1 MAFSS
6 FKPASMQE
14 LEDQQTLA
22 LLKSGSLAAYET
34 IFKKYY
40 RRLCFQAALFLKDET
55 EAEDLVLE
63 LFIDIWHKKIYRRI
77 DRSLEAYLCQS
88 VRNKCINRVRK
99 NKIARS
105 KEVKYMEYYRQIR
118 EPEWLDQHELDG
130 RTPNINS
137 YLLEL
142 PAQRQ
147 RAITLVYME
156 KKRYQE
162 AAEEMGLSVNSVKT
176 HLRLAIT
183 ALKDKL
189 RKFG

>member
-1 MAFSS
+1 
-6 FKPASMQE
+6 MQE

-22 LLKSGSLAAYET
+22 LLKNGSLAAYET
-34 IFKKYY
+34 VFKKYY
-40 RRLCFQAALFLKDET
+40 KKLCFQAVLFLKDET

-63 LFIDIWHKKIYRRI
+63 LFVDIWHKKIYRRI

-105 KEVKYMEYYRQIR
+105 KEVEYMEYHRQVR
-118 EPEWLDQHELDG
+118 ESEWLDQHELSG
-130 RTPNINS
+130 RTSNINS
-137 YLLEL
+137 LLLEL
-142 PAQRQ
+142 PAQRL
-147 RAITLVYME
+147 RAIMLVYME
-156 KKRYQE
+156 KKRYRE

-183 ALKDKL
+183 ALKHKL
-189 RKFG
+189 KKFGQ

>member
-1 MAFSS
+1 
-6 FKPASMQE
+6 MQE

-22 LLKSGSLAAYET
+22 LLKNGSLAAYET
-34 IFKKYY
+34 VFKKYY
-40 RRLCFQAALFLKDET
+40 KKLCFQAFLFLKDET

-77 DRSLEAYLCQS
+77 DKSLEAYLCQS

-99 NKIARS
+99 NKITRC
-105 KEVKYMEYYRQIR
+105 KEVEYLEYHQQTRG
-118 EPEWLDQHELDG
+118 PEWQEQQELG
-130 RTPNINS
+130 SSATNLNTL
-137 YLLEL
+137 LLEL
-142 PAQRQ
+142 PTQRL

-156 KKRYQE
+156 KKRYRE

-183 ALKDKL
+183 ALKDKIK
-189 RKFG
+189 RFG

>member
-1 MAFSS
+1 MTFSS
-6 FKPASMQE
+6 FKPASMHE

-22 LLKSGSLAAYET
+22 LLKNGSLAAYET

-40 RRLCFQAALFLKDET
+40 RRLCFQAVLFLKDET

-63 LFIDIWHKKIYRRI
+63 LFMDIWHKKIYRRI

-99 NKIARS
+99 NKIARLN
-105 KEVKYMEYYRQIR
+105 EVEYIEYHQKTR
-118 EPEWLDQHELDG
+118 EPEWQDQNEPAN
-130 RTPNINS
+130 RAVNINTL
-137 YLLEL
+137 LLEL
-142 PAQRQ
+142 PAQRL

-156 KKRYQE
+156 KKRYRE

-183 ALKDKL
+183 ALRDKL
-189 RKFG
+189 KKFG